1 MFNFTMTNH
10 TVIDHIWVYLHLVN
24 VKIISALARK
34 QEVLKTQLHRWKHHF
49 KSIHKI
55 CKRTNPAL
63 NKYSVIYSFFLSEIA
78 VVWMVATA
86 AHQSIC
92 HLQVLVSVHKIFHG
106 ENHWRQV
113 PISDFSADF
122 AKGCCCWCKVGYTLS
137 CIICSVSS

>member
-1 MFNFTMTNH
+1 MFNFIMTDH

-92 HLQVLVSVHKIFHG
+92 HLQVLVSVHRFFTVRTTEGKFQFLILVQILQKDVVVDVKLVIHYL
-106 ENHWRQV
+106 
-113 PISDFSADF
+113 A
-122 AKGCCCWCKVGYTLS
+122 
-137 CIICSVSS
+137 